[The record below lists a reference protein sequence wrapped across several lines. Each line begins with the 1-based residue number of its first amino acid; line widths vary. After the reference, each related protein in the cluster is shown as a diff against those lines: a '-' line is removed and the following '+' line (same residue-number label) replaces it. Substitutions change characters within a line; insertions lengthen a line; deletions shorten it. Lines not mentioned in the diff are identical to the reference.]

1 MTLSNQ
7 HVASEIR
14 YVLRSS
20 ISNCALH
27 IRGSVFAV
35 FVSLLAFVSPAT
47 CDDVEIV
54 GGRNGLE
61 ALRVK
66 LESEIDT
73 SSSKDQFIKSTELWR
88 LYIKLFP
95 FNANSEVYLA
105 ELEETQSQ
113 LLEMGHNAKGQNTIL
128 EKGPLRDKSLFNE
141 TATAFY
147 LGSHCYLFPNS
158 PKSIQNYETVAD
170 AAENVGMS
178 ALELEMR
185 ARVLAVS
192 SNSPGYKTVRELA
205 IKAEKQNKSMVAIN
219 GLEYFQKG
227 EYQVDGYENL
237 NLGPSLMLSGDIYR
251 RAHLFN
257 QAISK
262 YSEAIQWCGDIRL
275 KTASRIP
282 PSQPNEIS
290 SEKGILTFSEGG
302 NLAKVALFEEGG
314 ILRIEDVELVRGRPF
329 AKMLEF
335 ELATIER
342 NANILIGR
350 ALIEDAQSKTRGEST
365 SGFAGK
371 LYDKAISHFSAL
383 LEPMSLNNFSAM
395 PYRLELLRASIELA
409 RYKKSFPD
417 GYSEAED
424 NYARCVSAAE
434 SYLNM
439 VSVTRTKISLKD
451 GEMSFLEAEAAE
463 KVGEVAFVLIEALIE
478 IGRKGKAFEVFNI
491 YFAGRAL
498 EDEWAVFA
506 MLELAVVHIENRDY
520 LRALP
525 FLTAISERGARL
537 GVRDLAFVA
546 GLMKGVCIRRLG
558 SVKER
563 LVVAVSRKGRNLDW
577 VPLPRSIMA
586 NNEYGDSVE
595 MFKSSREYPIVRYPE
610 KYRNIFI
617 DEIRAEV
624 VEEFISS
631 RDGGGLVDALSAVD
645 PDKALG
651 GVVASMS
658 EFDLDKAFEK
668 KGDTINY
675 DDKQFAGFHASLMPT
690 AKVVA
695 DEIDDLIGWIEGEID
710 NLQWNPFNERLAK

>member
-27 IRGSVFAV
+27 FRGSVFAV

-47 CDDVEIV
+47 CNDVEIV

-61 ALRVK
+61 AFRVK

-113 LLEMGHNAKGQNTIL
+113 LLEKGQNAKGQNTIW
-128 EKGPLRDKSLFNE
+128 EKGPLRDKAL
-141 TATAFY
+141 Y

-170 AAENVGMS
+170 AAENVGMP

-192 SNSPGYKTVRELA
+192 SNSPGYKIVRELA
-205 IKAEKQNKSMVAIN
+205 TKAEKQNKSMVAIN

-257 QAISK
+257 KAISK

-282 PSQPNEIS
+282 PSQPNVS
-290 SEKGILTFSEGG
+290 SEKRILTFSEGG

-409 RYKKSFPD
+409 RYMKSFPD
-417 GYSEAED
+417 GYSESED

-478 IGRKGKAFEVFNI
+478 IGRKGKAFEVFNS

-563 LVVAVSRKGRNLDW
+563 LAVAVSRKGRNRDW
-577 VPLPRSIMA
+577 IPLPRSIMA

-595 MFKSSREYPIVRYPE
+595 MFKSSREYPKVRFPE

-645 PDKALG
+645 QYKALG

-658 EFDLDKAFEK
+658 EFDLDKAVEK
-668 KGDTINY
+668 KDNTIND
-675 DDKQFAGFHASLMPT
+675 DDKQFVGFHASLMPT

-710 NLQWNPFNERLAK
+710 NLQWNPFKEKLAK

>member
-61 ALRVK
+61 ALRVE
-66 LESEIDT
+66 LEREIDT
-73 SSSKDQFIKSTELWR
+73 STSKDQFIKSSELWR

-113 LLEMGHNAKGQNTIL
+113 ILEKGQNAKGQNTIL
-128 EKGPLRDKSLFNE
+128 EKGPLRDKTLFNE

-147 LGSHCYLFPNS
+147 LGSHCCLFPNS

-170 AAENVGMS
+170 AAEKAGMP

-275 KTASRIP
+275 KTASRIL
-282 PSQPNEIS
+282 PSQPKISNENEMLI
-290 SEKGILTFSEGG
+290 FSEGG

-350 ALIEDAQSKTRGEST
+350 ALIEDAQSKTRGTST

-371 LYDKAISHFSAL
+371 LYDKAVSHFSAL

-409 RYKKSFPD
+409 RYKKSLKPD
-417 GYSEAED
+417 GYLEAED

-439 VSVTRTKISLKD
+439 VSLTRTKISLED

-463 KVGEVAFVLIEALIE
+463 KEGEVAFVLIEALIE
-478 IGRKGKAFEVFNI
+478 IGRKRRAFEVFNR
-491 YFAGRAL
+491 YFTGRAL

-506 MLELAVVHIENRDY
+506 MLDLAVVHIENRDY
-520 LRALP
+520 LSALP

-537 GVRDLAFVA
+537 GVRDLALVA
-546 GLMKGVCIRRLG
+546 GLMKGVCARRLG
-558 SVKER
+558 SAKER
-563 LVVAVSRKGRNLDW
+563 SVVAASGLED
-577 VPLPRSIMA
+577 MA
-586 NNEYGDSVE
+586 NKEYSNSVY
-595 MFKSSREYPIVRYPE
+595 MFESSREFSKARYPK
-610 KYRNIFI
+610 KYRSIFI
-617 DEIRAEV
+617 DEIRDEV
-624 VEEFISS
+624 MMEFNSS
-631 RDGGGLVDALSAVD
+631 KNGGGLVKALRKVD
-645 PDKALG
+645 PEKAQG
-651 GVVASMS
+651 GLVILMS
-658 EFDLDKAFEK
+658 EFDLDS
-668 KGDTINY
+668 
-675 DDKQFAGFHASLMPT
+675 DDGKQFGGFHASVI
-690 AKVVA
+690 AGARVFAFGV
-695 DEIDDLIGWIEGEID
+695 EGEID
-710 NLQWNPFNERLAK
+710 DLQWNPFNERVAK

>member
-20 ISNCALH
+20 ISNCALN

-61 ALRVK
+61 ALRVE

-73 SSSKDQFIKSTELWR
+73 SSSKDQFIKSSELWR
-88 LYIKLFP
+88 LYINLFP
-95 FNANSEVYLA
+95 FRAKSEGYLA
-105 ELEETQSQ
+105 ELEQTQK
-113 LLEMGHNAKGQNTIL
+113 LLLDKGKKAIG
-128 EKGPLRDKSLFNE
+128 EKGRLSRE
-141 TATAFY
+141 TAFY

-158 PKSIQNYETVAD
+158 PESIQNYDTVVR
-170 AAENVGMS
+170 AAENVDMP

-185 ARVLAVS
+185 ARVLAIS
-192 SNSPGYKTVRELA
+192 SNSPGYKTVRMLA
-205 IKAEKQNKSMVAIN
+205 TKAEKQNKSMVAIN

-275 KTASRIP
+275 KTASRIL

-290 SEKGILTFSEGG
+290 NENGMLTFSEGG
-302 NLAKVALFEEGG
+302 NFAKVALFMEDG
-314 ILRIEDVELVRGRPF
+314 ILRIEYVELGGGAF
-329 AKMLEF
+329 AKMLKF

-350 ALIEDAQSKTRGEST
+350 ALVEDAQSKTRGAST

-371 LYDKAISHFSAL
+371 LYDKAVSHFSAL

-409 RYKKSFPD
+409 RYKKSLKPD
-417 GYSEAED
+417 GYLEAED

-439 VSVTRTKISLKD
+439 VSVTRTKISLED

-463 KVGEVAFVLIEALIE
+463 KEGEVAFVLIEALIE
-478 IGRKGKAFEVFNI
+478 IGRKRRAFEVFNR
-491 YFAGRAL
+491 YFTGRAL

-506 MLELAVVHIENRDY
+506 MLDLAVVHIENRDY

-546 GLMKGVCIRRLG
+546 GLMKGVCVRRLG
-558 SVKER
+558 SAKER
-563 LVVAVSRKGRNLDW
+563 SVVAASRLED
-577 VPLPRSIMA
+577 MA
-586 NNEYGDSVE
+586 NKEYSNSVD
-595 MFKSSREYPIVRYPE
+595 MFESSGEFPKARYPK
-610 KYRNIFI
+610 KYRSIFI
-617 DEIRAEV
+617 DEIRDEV
-624 VEEFISS
+624 VMEFISS
-631 RDGGGLVDALSAVD
+631 RDGGGLVEALLSAVD
-645 PDKALG
+645 TSKAQG
-651 GVVASMS
+651 GAVSLMS
-658 EFDLDKAFEK
+658 EFDLDS
-668 KGDTINY
+668 
-675 DDKQFAGFHASLMPT
+675 DDGKQFGGFHASVIPEARVL
-690 AKVVA
+690 AE
-695 DEIDDLIGWIEGEID
+695 EIDFIGRFEGEID

>member
-1 MTLSNQ
+1 MTLINQ

-73 SSSKDQFIKSTELWR
+73 SSSKDQFIKSSELWR
-88 LYIKLFP
+88 LYINLFP
-95 FNANSEVYLA
+95 FSAKSEGYLA
-105 ELEETQSQ
+105 ELEQTQK
-113 LLEMGHNAKGQNTIL
+113 LLLDKGKKAIG
-128 EKGPLRDKSLFNE
+128 EKGRKSKE
-141 TATAFY
+141 TAFY

-158 PKSIQNYETVAD
+158 PESIQNYYRVVR
-170 AAENVGMS
+170 AAENVDMP

-185 ARVLAVS
+185 ARVLAIS

-262 YSEAIQWCGDIRL
+262 YSEAIQWCSDIRL
-275 KTASRIP
+275 KTASRIL

-290 SEKGILTFSEGG
+290 HDEGILTFSEGG

-314 ILRIEDVELVRGRPF
+314 ILRIGDVELVRGRPF

-350 ALIEDAQSKTRGEST
+350 ALIEDAQSKTRGTST

-409 RYKKSFPD
+409 RYKKSLKPD
-417 GYSEAED
+417 GYLEAED

-434 SYLNM
+434 SYLKM
-439 VSVTRTKISLKD
+439 VSVTRSKISLED

-478 IGRKGKAFEVFNI
+478 IGRKRRAFEVFNR

-498 EDEWAVFA
+498 EAEWALFA
-506 MLELAVVHIENRDY
+506 MLDLAVVHFENRDY
-520 LRALP
+520 LSALP

-537 GVRDLAFVA
+537 GVRDLALVA
-546 GLMKGVCIRRLG
+546 GLMKGVCVRRLG
-558 SVKER
+558 SAKER
-563 LVVAVSRKGRNLDW
+563 SVLAASRLED
-577 VPLPRSIMA
+577 MA
-586 NNEYGDSVE
+586 NKEYSNSVY
-595 MFKSSREYPIVRYPE
+595 MFESSGEFSKARYPK
-610 KYRNIFI
+610 KYRSIFI
-617 DEIRAEV
+617 DEIRDEV
-624 VEEFISS
+624 MMEFNSS
-631 RDGGGLVDALSAVD
+631 KNGGGLV
-645 PDKALG
+645 KALRNVDAEKAQG
-651 GVVASMS
+651 GLVILMS
-658 EFDLDKAFEK
+658 EFDFD
-668 KGDTINY
+668 I
-675 DDKQFAGFHASLMPT
+675 DDSKQFGGFHASVI
-690 AKVVA
+690 AGARVFAFGVEG
-695 DEIDDLIGWIEGEID
+695 EIDDLK
-710 NLQWNPFNERLAK
+710 WNPFNEGVAK

>member
-14 YVLRSS
+14 YVLHSS

-61 ALRVK
+61 ALRVE

-73 SSSKDQFIKSTELWR
+73 STSNNQFIKSTELWR
-88 LYIKLFP
+88 LYINLFP
-95 FNANSEVYLA
+95 FNANSEVYLS
-105 ELEETQSQ
+105 ELKETQIQ
-113 LLEMGHNAKGQNTIL
+113 LLEKGQNAKGQNTIL
-128 EKGPLRDKSLFNE
+128 EKGPLRDKTLFNE

-170 AAENVGMS
+170 AAENVGIMP

-237 NLGPSLMLSGDIYR
+237 NLGPSLMLSGDICR

-275 KTASRIP
+275 KTASRIL

-350 ALIEDAQSKTRGEST
+350 ALIEDAQCKTRGTST

-371 LYDKAISHFSAL
+371 LYDKAVSHFSAL

-409 RYKKSFPD
+409 RYKKSLKPD
-417 GYSEAED
+417 GYLEAED

-439 VSVTRTKISLKD
+439 VSVTRTKISLED

-478 IGRKGKAFEVFNI
+478 IGRKGKAFEVFNR

-506 MLELAVVHIENRDY
+506 MLDLAVVHIETRDY
-520 LRALP
+520 LSALP

-546 GLMKGVCIRRLG
+546 GLMKGVCVRRLG
-558 SVKER
+558 SAKER
-563 LVVAVSRKGRNLDW
+563 SVVVASRLED
-577 VPLPRSIMA
+577 MA
-586 NNEYGDSVE
+586 NKEYSNSVN
-595 MFKSSREYPIVRYPE
+595 MFESSGEFPKTRYPK
-610 KYRNIFI
+610 KYRSIFI

-624 VEEFISS
+624 LEEFISS
-631 RDGGGLVDALSAVD
+631 RDGSGLVEALLSVVD
-645 PDKALG
+645 PIKAQG
-651 GVVASMS
+651 GAVSSMS
-658 EFDLDKAFEK
+658 EFDLDSND
-668 KGDTINY
+668 G
-675 DDKQFAGFHASLMPT
+675 KQFGGFHASFMQ
-690 AKVVA
+690 AKVLA
-695 DEIDDLIGWIEGEID
+695 ENIDFTGIEGEIDIDFIGLIEGEID
-710 NLQWNPFNERLAK
+710 NLQWNPFNDRLAK

>member
-1 MTLSNQ
+1 MTLINQ

-61 ALRVK
+61 ALRVE
-66 LESEIDT
+66 LEREIDT
-73 SSSKDQFIKSTELWR
+73 STSKDQFIKSSELWR

-113 LLEMGHNAKGQNTIL
+113 ILEKGQNAKGQNTIL
-128 EKGPLRDKSLFNE
+128 EKGPLRGKTLFNE

-147 LGSHCYLFPNS
+147 LGSHCCLFPNS

-170 AAENVGMS
+170 AAENVGIMP

-275 KTASRIP
+275 KTASRIL
-282 PSQPNEIS
+282 PSQPKISNENEMLI
-290 SEKGILTFSEGG
+290 FSEGG

-335 ELATIER
+335 ELDTIER

-350 ALIEDAQSKTRGEST
+350 ALIEDAQSKTRGTST

-371 LYDKAISHFSAL
+371 LYDKAVSHFSAL

-409 RYKKSFPD
+409 RYKKSLKPD
-417 GYSEAED
+417 GYLEAED

-439 VSVTRTKISLKD
+439 VSLTRTKISLED

-463 KVGEVAFVLIEALIE
+463 KEGEVAFVLIEALIE
-478 IGRKGKAFEVFNI
+478 IGRKLRAFEVFNR
-491 YFAGRAL
+491 YFTGREL

-506 MLELAVVHIENRDY
+506 MLDLAVVHIENRDY
-520 LRALP
+520 LSALP

-537 GVRDLAFVA
+537 GVRDLALVA
-546 GLMKGVCIRRLG
+546 GLMKGVCARRLG
-558 SVKER
+558 SAKER
-563 LVVAVSRKGRNLDW
+563 SVAAASGLED
-577 VPLPRSIMA
+577 MA
-586 NNEYGDSVE
+586 NKEYSNSVY
-595 MFKSSREYPIVRYPE
+595 MFESSEELSKARYPK
-610 KYRNIFI
+610 KYRSIFI
-617 DEIRAEV
+617 DEIRDEV
-624 VEEFISS
+624 MMEFNSS
-631 RDGGGLVDALSAVD
+631 KNGGGLVKALRKVD
-645 PDKALG
+645 PEKAQG
-651 GVVASMS
+651 GLVILMS
-658 EFDLDKAFEK
+658 EFDLDS
-668 KGDTINY
+668 
-675 DDKQFAGFHASLMPT
+675 DDGKQFGGFHASVI
-690 AKVVA
+690 AGARVFAFGV
-695 DEIDDLIGWIEGEID
+695 EGEID
-710 NLQWNPFNERLAK
+710 DLQWNPFNERVAK

>member
-1 MTLSNQ
+1 MTLINQ

-61 ALRVK
+61 ALRVE
-66 LESEIDT
+66 LEREIDT
-73 SSSKDQFIKSTELWR
+73 STSKDQFIKSSELWR

-113 LLEMGHNAKGQNTIL
+113 LLEKGQNAKGQNTIL
-128 EKGPLRDKSLFNE
+128 EKGPLRGKTLFNE

-170 AAENVGMS
+170 AAEKAAMP

-192 SNSPGYKTVRELA
+192 SNSPGYQTVRELA

-275 KTASRIP
+275 KTASRIL
-282 PSQPNEIS
+282 PSQPKISNENEMLI
-290 SEKGILTFSEGG
+290 FSEGG

-350 ALIEDAQSKTRGEST
+350 ALIEDAQSKTRGTST

-371 LYDKAISHFSAL
+371 LYDKAVSHFSAL

-409 RYKKSFPD
+409 RYKKSLKPD
-417 GYSEAED
+417 GYLEAED

-439 VSVTRTKISLKD
+439 VSLTRTKISLED

-463 KVGEVAFVLIEALIE
+463 KEGEVAFVLIEALIE
-478 IGRKGKAFEVFNI
+478 IGRKRRAFEVFNR
-491 YFAGRAL
+491 YFTGRAL

-506 MLELAVVHIENRDY
+506 MLDLAVVHIENRDY
-520 LRALP
+520 LSALP

-546 GLMKGVCIRRLG
+546 GLMKGVCVRRLG
-558 SVKER
+558 SAKER
-563 LVVAVSRKGRNLDW
+563 SVLAASGLED
-577 VPLPRSIMA
+577 LA
-586 NNEYGDSVE
+586 NKEYSNSVY
-595 MFKSSREYPIVRYPE
+595 MFESSEELSKARYPK
-610 KYRNIFI
+610 KYRSIFI
-617 DEIRAEV
+617 DEIRDEV
-624 VEEFISS
+624 MMEFNSS
-631 RDGGGLVDALSAVD
+631 KNGGGLVEALRKVD
-645 PDKALG
+645 PEKAQG
-651 GVVASMS
+651 GLVILMS
-658 EFDLDKAFEK
+658 EFDLDS
-668 KGDTINY
+668 
-675 DDKQFAGFHASLMPT
+675 DDGKQFGGFHASVI
-690 AKVVA
+690 AGARVFAFGV
-695 DEIDDLIGWIEGEID
+695 EGEID
-710 NLQWNPFNERLAK
+710 DLQWNPFNERVAK

>member
-1 MTLSNQ
+1 MTLISNQ

-61 ALRVK
+61 ALRVE
-66 LESEIDT
+66 LEREIDT
-73 SSSKDQFIKSTELWR
+73 STSKDQFIKSSELWR

-113 LLEMGHNAKGQNTIL
+113 LLEKGQNAKGQNTIL
-128 EKGPLRDKSLFNE
+128 EKGPLRDKTLFYD

-170 AAENVGMS
+170 AAEKAGMP

-275 KTASRIP
+275 KTASRILS
-282 PSQPNEIS
+282 SQPKISNENEMLI
-290 SEKGILTFSEGG
+290 FSEVG
-302 NLAKVALFEEGG
+302 NLSKVALFEEGG

-350 ALIEDAQSKTRGEST
+350 ALIEDAQSKTRGTST

-371 LYDKAISHFSAL
+371 LYDKAVSHFSAL

-409 RYKKSFPD
+409 RYKKSLKPD
-417 GYSEAED
+417 GYLEAED

-439 VSVTRTKISLKD
+439 VSLTRSKISLED
-451 GEMSFLEAEAAE
+451 AEMSFLEAEAAE

-478 IGRKGKAFEVFNI
+478 IGRKRRAFEVFNR

-506 MLELAVVHIENRDY
+506 MLDLAVVHIENRDY
-520 LRALP
+520 LSALP

-546 GLMKGVCIRRLG
+546 GLMKGVCVRRLG
-558 SVKER
+558 SAKER
-563 LVVAVSRKGRNLDW
+563 SVVAASGLED
-577 VPLPRSIMA
+577 MA
-586 NNEYGDSVE
+586 NKEYSNSVD
-595 MFKSSREYPIVRYPE
+595 MFESSGEFPKTRYPK
-610 KYRNIFI
+610 KYRSIFI
-617 DEIRAEV
+617 DEIRDEV
-624 VEEFISS
+624 MMEFNSS
-631 RDGGGLVDALSAVD
+631 KNGGGLVKALRKVD
-645 PDKALG
+645 PEKAQG
-651 GVVASMS
+651 GLVILMS
-658 EFDLDKAFEK
+658 EFDLDS
-668 KGDTINY
+668 
-675 DDKQFAGFHASLMPT
+675 DDGKQFGGFHASVI
-690 AKVVA
+690 AGARVFAFGV
-695 DEIDDLIGWIEGEID
+695 EGEID
-710 NLQWNPFNERLAK
+710 DLQWNPFNERVAK

>member
-20 ISNCALH
+20 ISNCALN

-61 ALRVK
+61 ALRVE

-73 SSSKDQFIKSTELWR
+73 SSSKDQFIKSSELWR
-88 LYIKLFP
+88 LYINLFP
-95 FNANSEVYLA
+95 FRAKSEGYLA
-105 ELEETQSQ
+105 ELEQTQK
-113 LLEMGHNAKGQNTIL
+113 LLLDKGKKAIG
-128 EKGPLRDKSLFNE
+128 EKGLTSKE
-141 TATAFY
+141 TAFY

-158 PKSIQNYETVAD
+158 PESIQNYDTVVR
-170 AAENVGMS
+170 AAENVDMP

-185 ARVLAVS
+185 ARVLAIS
-192 SNSPGYKTVRELA
+192 SNSPGYKTVRMLA
-205 IKAEKQNKSMVAIN
+205 TKAEKQNKSMVAIN

-275 KTASRIP
+275 KTASRIL

-290 SEKGILTFSEGG
+290 NENGMLTFSEGG
-302 NLAKVALFEEGG
+302 NFAKVALFMEDG
-314 ILRIEDVELVRGRPF
+314 ILRIEYVELGGGAF
-329 AKMLEF
+329 AKMLKF

-350 ALIEDAQSKTRGEST
+350 ALVEDAQSKTRGAST

-371 LYDKAISHFSAL
+371 LYDKAVSHFSAL

-409 RYKKSFPD
+409 RYKKSLKPD
-417 GYSEAED
+417 GYLEAED

-439 VSVTRTKISLKD
+439 VSVTRTKISLED

-463 KVGEVAFVLIEALIE
+463 KEGEVAFVLIEALIE
-478 IGRKGKAFEVFNI
+478 IGRKRRAFEVFNR
-491 YFAGRAL
+491 YFTGRAL

-506 MLELAVVHIENRDY
+506 MLDLAVVHIENRDY

-546 GLMKGVCIRRLG
+546 GLMKGVCVRRLG
-558 SVKER
+558 SAKER
-563 LVVAVSRKGRNLDW
+563 SVVAASRLED
-577 VPLPRSIMA
+577 MA
-586 NNEYGDSVE
+586 NKEYSNSVD
-595 MFKSSREYPIVRYPE
+595 MFESSGEFPKARYPK
-610 KYRNIFI
+610 KYRSIFI
-617 DEIRAEV
+617 DEIRDEV
-624 VEEFISS
+624 VMEFISS
-631 RDGGGLVDALSAVD
+631 RDGGGLVEALLSAVD
-645 PDKALG
+645 TSKAQG
-651 GVVASMS
+651 GAVSLMS
-658 EFDLDKAFEK
+658 EFDLDS
-668 KGDTINY
+668 
-675 DDKQFAGFHASLMPT
+675 DDGKQFGGFHASVIPEARVL
-690 AKVVA
+690 AE
-695 DEIDDLIGWIEGEID
+695 EIDFIGRFEGEID

>member
-1 MTLSNQ
+1 MTLISNQ

-61 ALRVK
+61 ALRVE
-66 LESEIDT
+66 LEREIDT
-73 SSSKDQFIKSTELWR
+73 STSKDQFIKSSELWR

-113 LLEMGHNAKGQNTIL
+113 ILEKGQNAKGQNTIL
-128 EKGPLRDKSLFNE
+128 EKGPLRDKTLFNE

-147 LGSHCYLFPNS
+147 LGSHCCLFPNS

-170 AAENVGMS
+170 AAEKAVMP

-275 KTASRIP
+275 KTASRIL
-282 PSQPNEIS
+282 PSQPKISNENEMLI
-290 SEKGILTFSEGG
+290 FSEGG

-350 ALIEDAQSKTRGEST
+350 ALIEDAQSKTRGTST

-371 LYDKAISHFSAL
+371 LYDKAVSHFSAL

-409 RYKKSFPD
+409 RYKKSLKPD
-417 GYSEAED
+417 GYLEAED

-439 VSVTRTKISLKD
+439 VSLTRTKISLED

-478 IGRKGKAFEVFNI
+478 IGRKRRAFEVFNR
-491 YFAGRAL
+491 YFTGRAL

-506 MLELAVVHIENRDY
+506 MLDLAVVHIENRDY
-520 LRALP
+520 LSALP

-537 GVRDLAFVA
+537 GVRDLALVA
-546 GLMKGVCIRRLG
+546 GLMKGVCARRLG
-558 SVKER
+558 SAKER
-563 LVVAVSRKGRNLDW
+563 SVVAASGLED
-577 VPLPRSIMA
+577 MA
-586 NNEYGDSVE
+586 NKEYSNSVY
-595 MFKSSREYPIVRYPE
+595 MFESSREFSKALYPK
-610 KYRNIFI
+610 KYRSIFI
-617 DEIRAEV
+617 DEIRDEV
-624 VEEFISS
+624 MMEFNSS
-631 RDGGGLVDALSAVD
+631 KNGGGLVKALRKVD
-645 PDKALG
+645 PEKAQG
-651 GVVASMS
+651 GLVILMS
-658 EFDLDKAFEK
+658 EFDLDS
-668 KGDTINY
+668 
-675 DDKQFAGFHASLMPT
+675 DDGKQFGGFHASVI
-690 AKVVA
+690 AGARVFAFGV
-695 DEIDDLIGWIEGEID
+695 EGEID
-710 NLQWNPFNERLAK
+710 DLQWNPFNERVAK

>member
-61 ALRVK
+61 ALRVE
-66 LESEIDT
+66 LEREIDT
-73 SSSKDQFIKSTELWR
+73 STSKDQFIKSSELWR

-113 LLEMGHNAKGQNTIL
+113 LLEKGQNAKGQNTIL
-128 EKGPLRDKSLFNE
+128 EKGPLRDKTLFNE

-158 PKSIQNYETVAD
+158 PKSIQNYETVVD
-170 AAENVGMS
+170 AAENAGFP

-185 ARVLAVS
+185 ARVLAIS

-275 KTASRIP
+275 KTASRIL
-282 PSQPNEIS
+282 PSQPKISNEN
-290 SEKGILTFSEGG
+290 EMLTFSEGG
-302 NLAKVALFEEGG
+302 NLTKVALFIEDG

-350 ALIEDAQSKTRGEST
+350 ALIEDAQSKTRGTST

-371 LYDKAISHFSAL
+371 LYDKAVSHFSAL

-409 RYKKSFPD
+409 RYMKSLKPD
-417 GYSEAED
+417 GYLEAED

-439 VSVTRTKISLKD
+439 VSLTRTKISLED

-463 KVGEVAFVLIEALIE
+463 KEGEVAFVLIEALIE
-478 IGRKGKAFEVFNI
+478 IGRKRRAFEVFNR

-506 MLELAVVHIENRDY
+506 MLDLAVVHIENRDY
-520 LRALP
+520 LSALP

-537 GVRDLAFVA
+537 GVRDLALVA
-546 GLMKGVCIRRLG
+546 GLMKGVCVRRLG
-558 SVKER
+558 SAKER
-563 LVVAVSRKGRNLDW
+563 SVVAASGLED
-577 VPLPRSIMA
+577 MA
-586 NNEYGDSVE
+586 NKEYSNSVY
-595 MFKSSREYPIVRYPE
+595 MFESSREFSKARYPK
-610 KYRNIFI
+610 KYRSIFI
-617 DEIRAEV
+617 DEIRDEV
-624 VEEFISS
+624 MMEFNSS
-631 RDGGGLVDALSAVD
+631 KNGGGLVKALRKVD
-645 PDKALG
+645 PEKAQG
-651 GVVASMS
+651 GLVILMS
-658 EFDLDKAFEK
+658 EFDLDS
-668 KGDTINY
+668 
-675 DDKQFAGFHASLMPT
+675 DDGKQFGGFHASVI
-690 AKVVA
+690 AGARVFAFGV
-695 DEIDDLIGWIEGEID
+695 EGEID
-710 NLQWNPFNERLAK
+710 DLQWNPFNERVAK

>member
-14 YVLRSS
+14 YVLHSS
-20 ISNCALH
+20 ILNCAFH

-61 ALRVK
+61 ALRVE

-73 SSSKDQFIKSTELWR
+73 STSNNQFIKSTELWR

-113 LLEMGHNAKGQNTIL
+113 LLEKGQNAKGQNAIL
-128 EKGPLRDKSLFNE
+128 EKGRLRDKTLFNE

-158 PKSIQNYETVAD
+158 PKSIQNYEKVAD
-170 AAENVGMS
+170 TAENVGMP

-237 NLGPSLMLSGDIYR
+237 NLGPSLMLSGDICR

-275 KTASRIP
+275 KTASRIL

-314 ILRIEDVELVRGRPF
+314 ILRIEDVELVRGRPI

-350 ALIEDAQSKTRGEST
+350 ALIEDAQCKTRGTST

-371 LYDKAISHFSAL
+371 LYDKAVSHFSAL

-409 RYKKSFPD
+409 RYKKSLKPD
-417 GYSEAED
+417 GYLEAED

-439 VSVTRTKISLKD
+439 VSVTRTKISLED

-478 IGRKGKAFEVFNI
+478 IGRKGKAFEVFNR

-506 MLELAVVHIENRDY
+506 MLDLAVVHIENRDY
-520 LRALP
+520 LSALP

-537 GVRDLAFVA
+537 GVRDMAFVA
-546 GLMKGVCIRRLG
+546 GLMKGVCVRRLG
-558 SVKER
+558 SAKER
-563 LVVAVSRKGRNLDW
+563 SVVVASRLED
-577 VPLPRSIMA
+577 MA
-586 NNEYGDSVE
+586 NKEYSNSVN
-595 MFKSSREYPIVRYPE
+595 MFESSGEFPKTRYPK
-610 KYRNIFI
+610 KYRSIFI

-624 VEEFISS
+624 LEEFISS
-631 RDGGGLVDALSAVD
+631 RDGSGLVEALLSVVD
-645 PDKALG
+645 PIMAQG
-651 GVVASMS
+651 GAVSSMS
-658 EFDLDKAFEK
+658 EFDLDSND
-668 KGDTINY
+668 G
-675 DDKQFAGFHASLMPT
+675 KQFGGFHASFMQ
-690 AKVVA
+690 AKVLA
-695 DEIDDLIGWIEGEID
+695 ENKDFTGIEGEIDIDFIGLIEGEID

>member
-1 MTLSNQ
+1 MTLINQ

-20 ISNCALH
+20 ILNCALH

-47 CDDVEIV
+47 CNDVEIV

-61 ALRVK
+61 AFRVK

-113 LLEMGHNAKGQNTIL
+113 LLEKGQNAKGQNTIW
-128 EKGPLRDKSLFNE
+128 EKGPLRDKAL
-141 TATAFY
+141 Y

-170 AAENVGMS
+170 AAENVGMP

-192 SNSPGYKTVRELA
+192 SNSPGYKIVRELA
-205 IKAEKQNKSMVAIN
+205 TKAEKQNKSMVAIN

-257 QAISK
+257 KAISK

-282 PSQPNEIS
+282 PSQPNVS
-290 SEKGILTFSEGG
+290 SEKRILTFSEGG

-409 RYKKSFPD
+409 RYMKSFPD

-478 IGRKGKAFEVFNI
+478 IGRKGKAFEVFNS

-563 LVVAVSRKGRNLDW
+563 LAVAVSRKGRNRDW
-577 VPLPRSIMA
+577 IPLPRSIMA

-595 MFKSSREYPIVRYPE
+595 MFKSSRGYPKVRFPE

-645 PDKALG
+645 QYKALG

-658 EFDLDKAFEK
+658 EFDLDKAVEK
-668 KGDTINY
+668 KDNTIND
-675 DDKQFAGFHASLMPT
+675 DDKQFVGFHASLMPT

-710 NLQWNPFNERLAK
+710 NLQWNPFKEKLAK

>member
-1 MTLSNQ
+1 MTLISNQ

-61 ALRVK
+61 ALRVE
-66 LESEIDT
+66 LEREIDT
-73 SSSKDQFIKSTELWR
+73 STSKDQFIKSSELWR

-113 LLEMGHNAKGQNTIL
+113 ILEKGQNAKGQNTIL
-128 EKGPLRDKSLFNE
+128 EKGPLRDKTLFNE

-147 LGSHCYLFPNS
+147 LGSHCCLFPNS

-170 AAENVGMS
+170 AAEKAGMP

-275 KTASRIP
+275 KTASRIL
-282 PSQPNEIS
+282 PSQPKISNENEMLI
-290 SEKGILTFSEGG
+290 FSEGG

-350 ALIEDAQSKTRGEST
+350 ALIEDAQSKTRGTST

-371 LYDKAISHFSAL
+371 LYDKAVSHFSAL

-409 RYKKSFPD
+409 RYKKSLKPD
-417 GYSEAED
+417 GYLEAED

-439 VSVTRTKISLKD
+439 VSLTRSKISLED

-463 KVGEVAFVLIEALIE
+463 KEGEVAFVLIEALIE
-478 IGRKGKAFEVFNI
+478 IGRKRRAFEVFNR
-491 YFAGRAL
+491 YFTGRAL

-506 MLELAVVHIENRDY
+506 MLDLAVVHIENRDY
-520 LRALP
+520 LSALP

-537 GVRDLAFVA
+537 GVRDLALVA
-546 GLMKGVCIRRLG
+546 GLMKGVCARRLG
-558 SVKER
+558 SAKER
-563 LVVAVSRKGRNLDW
+563 SVVAASGLED
-577 VPLPRSIMA
+577 MA
-586 NNEYGDSVE
+586 NKEYSNSVY
-595 MFKSSREYPIVRYPE
+595 MFESSREFSKARYPK
-610 KYRNIFI
+610 KYRSIFI
-617 DEIRAEV
+617 DEIRDEV
-624 VEEFISS
+624 MMEFNSS
-631 RDGGGLVDALSAVD
+631 KNGGGLVKALRKVD
-645 PDKALG
+645 PEKAQG
-651 GVVASMS
+651 GLVILMS
-658 EFDLDKAFEK
+658 EFDLDS
-668 KGDTINY
+668 
-675 DDKQFAGFHASLMPT
+675 DDGKQFGGFHASVI
-690 AKVVA
+690 AGARVFAFGV
-695 DEIDDLIGWIEGEID
+695 EGEID
-710 NLQWNPFNERLAK
+710 DLQWNPFNERVAK

>member
-1 MTLSNQ
+1 MTLINQ

-20 ISNCALH
+20 ISNCAFH

-61 ALRVK
+61 ALRVE
-66 LESEIDT
+66 LEREIDT
-73 SSSKDQFIKSTELWR
+73 STSKDQFIKSSELWR

-113 LLEMGHNAKGQNTIL
+113 ILEKGQNAKGQNTIL
-128 EKGPLRDKSLFNE
+128 EKGPLRGKTLFNE

-147 LGSHCYLFPNS
+147 LGSHCCLFPNS

-170 AAENVGMS
+170 AAEKAAMP

-192 SNSPGYKTVRELA
+192 SNSPGYQTVRELA

-275 KTASRIP
+275 KTASRIL
-282 PSQPNEIS
+282 PSQPKISNENEMLI
-290 SEKGILTFSEGG
+290 FSEGG

-350 ALIEDAQSKTRGEST
+350 ALIEDAQSKTRGTST

-371 LYDKAISHFSAL
+371 LYDKAVSHFSAL

-409 RYKKSFPD
+409 RYKKSLKPD
-417 GYSEAED
+417 GYLEAED

-439 VSVTRTKISLKD
+439 VSLTRTKISLED

-463 KVGEVAFVLIEALIE
+463 KEGEVAFVLIEALIE
-478 IGRKGKAFEVFNI
+478 IGRKLRAFEVFNR
-491 YFAGRAL
+491 YFTGREL

-506 MLELAVVHIENRDY
+506 MLDLAVVHIENRDY
-520 LRALP
+520 LSALP

-546 GLMKGVCIRRLG
+546 GLMKGVCVRRLG
-558 SVKER
+558 SAKER
-563 LVVAVSRKGRNLDW
+563 SVLAASGLED
-577 VPLPRSIMA
+577 LA
-586 NNEYGDSVE
+586 NKEYSNSVYMLE
-595 MFKSSREYPIVRYPE
+595 SSEELSKARYPK
-610 KYRNIFI
+610 KYRSIFI
-617 DEIRAEV
+617 DEIRDEV
-624 VEEFISS
+624 MMEFNSS
-631 RDGGGLVDALSAVD
+631 KNGGGLVEALRKVD
-645 PDKALG
+645 PEKAQG
-651 GVVASMS
+651 GLVILMS
-658 EFDLDKAFEK
+658 EFDLDS
-668 KGDTINY
+668 
-675 DDKQFAGFHASLMPT
+675 DDGKQFGGFHASVI
-690 AKVVA
+690 AGARVFAFGV
-695 DEIDDLIGWIEGEID
+695 EGEID
-710 NLQWNPFNERLAK
+710 DLQWNPFNERVAK

>member
-1 MTLSNQ
+1 MTLINQ

-47 CDDVEIV
+47 CDDGEIV
-54 GGRNGLE
+54 GGRNGME

-73 SSSKDQFIKSTELWR
+73 STSKDQFIKSSELWR

-113 LLEMGHNAKGQNTIL
+113 LLEKGQNAKGQNTIL
-128 EKGPLRDKSLFNE
+128 EKGPLRDKTLFYD

-147 LGSHCYLFPNS
+147 LGSHCCLFPNS

-170 AAENVGMS
+170 AAENVGMP

-185 ARVLAVS
+185 ARVLAVN

-275 KTASRIP
+275 KTASRIL
-282 PSQPNEIS
+282 PSQPKISNENEMLI
-290 SEKGILTFSEGG
+290 FSEGG

-350 ALIEDAQSKTRGEST
+350 ALIEDAQSKTRGTST

-371 LYDKAISHFSAL
+371 LYDKAVSHFSAL

-409 RYKKSFPD
+409 RYKKSLKPD
-417 GYSEAED
+417 GYLEAED

-439 VSVTRTKISLKD
+439 VSLTRTKISLED

-463 KVGEVAFVLIEALIE
+463 KEGEVAFVLIEALIE
-478 IGRKGKAFEVFNI
+478 IGRKRRAFEVFNR
-491 YFAGRAL
+491 YFTGRAL

-506 MLELAVVHIENRDY
+506 MLDLAVVHIENRDY
-520 LRALP
+520 LSALP

-537 GVRDLAFVA
+537 GVRDLALVA
-546 GLMKGVCIRRLG
+546 GLMKGVCARRLG
-558 SVKER
+558 SAKER
-563 LVVAVSRKGRNLDW
+563 SVVAASGLED
-577 VPLPRSIMA
+577 MA
-586 NNEYGDSVE
+586 NKEYSNSVY
-595 MFKSSREYPIVRYPE
+595 MFESSGEFSKARYPK
-610 KYRNIFI
+610 KYRSIFI
-617 DEIRAEV
+617 DEIRDEV
-624 VEEFISS
+624 MMEFNSS
-631 RDGGGLVDALSAVD
+631 KNGGGLVKALRKVD
-645 PDKALG
+645 PEKAQG
-651 GVVASMS
+651 GLVILMS
-658 EFDLDKAFEK
+658 EFDLDS
-668 KGDTINY
+668 
-675 DDKQFAGFHASLMPT
+675 DDGKQFGGFHASVI
-690 AKVVA
+690 AGARVFAFGV
-695 DEIDDLIGWIEGEID
+695 EGEID
-710 NLQWNPFNERLAK
+710 DLQWNPFNERVAK